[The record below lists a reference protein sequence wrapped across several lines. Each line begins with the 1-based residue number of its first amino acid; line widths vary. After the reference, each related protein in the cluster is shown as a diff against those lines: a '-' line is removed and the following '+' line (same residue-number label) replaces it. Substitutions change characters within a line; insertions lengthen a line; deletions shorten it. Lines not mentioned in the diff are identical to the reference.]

1 MLIIKTPNIN
11 NPLIDFLLVNI
22 FEGFLGVDYT
32 KFYQNDFMSLEILFN
47 NKKLIFDSSL
57 IYSDR
62 FDKFQDYKFFNK
74 NINIVTH
81 DILID
86 ENLYDFIE
94 TQRSYL
100 GGNNIIFGK
109 NKIQTDMDLFG
120 FIFFM
125 LSRLEETKNTE
136 LDNHSRFMAKSST
149 AYKLGF
155 LNRPIVDEYVE
166 LLWSMMKYLWPEI
179 KKKEA
184 TTEIIVGCDVDTPF
198 DCSSKSVS
206 NLIRPLAGDLIK
218 RRNLNQA
225 LTRVRRYFSFHRE
238 LEINKNL
245 DPFYT
250 FDYYMDVVEKAGLK
264 ATFFFIPDSKQPM
277 NGCYDLEDKKIL
289 LLIKKITSRGH
300 SIGLHGSYQSYS
312 DRDILLNGKEKLY
325 SVLNSIGISE
335 PLIMNRQH
343 YLRWDVKTTPDLL
356 EEAGVDIDYSGGYAD
371 HAGFRYGTS
380 KQFNLWSWKQKRMLN
395 VVEQPLVIMECSI
408 FDYQNLTYC
417 DDTMNYL
424 INLKKASMGYGGN
437 FQLLW
442 HNSYFMK
449 PYDKNFFEML
459 ILSKPKQI
467 I

>member
-1 MLIIKTPNIN
+1 MIIQLKSEVYNEEYRKYVFDIVFGS
-11 NPLIDFLLVNI
+11 LLGIDFQCKKNKRVNNDLEVI
-22 FEGFLGVDYT
+22 FPKSE
-32 KFYQNDFMSLEILFN
+32 
-47 NKKLIFDSSL
+47 KKLILKNNFSHEIFQCNPKDISFHINNYSFNLDFLRPPKILKDFEGLPIFFGGKEIIEDSEG
-57 IYSDR
+57 IIID
-62 FDKFQDYKFFNK
+62 
-74 NINIVTH
+74 I
-81 DILID
+81 DILG
-86 ENLYDFIE
+86 
-94 TQRSYL
+94 S
-100 GGNNIIFGK
+100 
-109 NKIQTDMDLFG
+109 
-120 FIFFM
+120 IFFM
-125 LSRLEETKNTE
+125 LSRIEE
-136 LDNHSRFMAKSST
+136 LDITKVDEHQRFSAKESI

-155 LNRPIVDEYVE
+155 LDRPIVDEYVE
-166 LLWSMMKYLWPEI
+166 LLWSMMKYLWPEL
-179 KKKEA
+179 KRKEA

-198 DCSSKSVS
+198 DCSSVS
-206 NLIRPLAGDLIK
+206 ISKLIRPLVGDLIK

-335 PLIMNRQH
+335 PLIKNRQH

-380 KQFNLWSWKQKRMLN
+380 KEFNLWSWEQNRMLN
-395 VVEQPLVIMECSI
+395 VIEQPLVIMECSI
-408 FDYQNLTYC
+408 FDYQELPYN
-417 DDTMNYL
+417 DVTMNYL
-424 INLKKASMGYGGN
+424 KSLKQASMNYGGN
-437 FQLLW
+437 FHMLW
-442 HNSYFMK
+442 HNSYFMR
-449 PYDKNFFEML
+449 PNDKEFFEVML
-459 ILSKPKQI
+459 SNPE
-467 I
+467 